1 MEEKQYRVIIE
12 DNTENRADVPVSGSD
27 DMTRPVR
34 PGATPTVSKA
44 TKAVDKG
51 AVAAGLVA
59 VGQIR
64 PYVDMAINFGV
75 SQISLTTG
83 SAEAQQRAA
92 AITSAASSATTLGIA
107 ALAGGVPGLATAAGM
122 IAVQKAIAF
131 AQHQFTVNAQKAV
144 EAENIN
150 LRTSRLG
157 AATNRSRQGG
167 VV

>member
-59 VGQIR
+59 VCQIR
-64 PYVDMAINFGV
+64 PYVDTAINFCV

-83 SAEAQQRAA
+83 SEEAQQRAQA
-92 AITSAASSATTLGIA
+92 VNGMVSSATSLGIA
-107 ALAGGVPGLATAAGM
+107 AIAGGIPGLAAAAGM
-122 IAVQKAIAF
+122 MAIAF
-131 AQHQFTVNAQKAV
+131 AQHNYTVNVKKAI

>member
-12 DNTENRADVPVSGSD
+12 DNTESRSDIPVSGSD
-27 DMTRPVR
+27 DLTKPVR
-34 PGATPTVSKA
+34 PGSVPTVQKSA
-44 TKAVDKG
+44 KAVDKG

-59 VGQIR
+59 VASIR
-64 PYVDMAINFGV
+64 PYVDMAVNFGI
-75 SQISLTTG
+75 SQISLVTG
-83 SAEAQQRAA
+83 SEEAQQRAQA
-92 AITSAASSATTLGIA
+92 VNGMVSSATSLGIA
-107 ALAGGVPGLATAAGM
+107 AIAGGIPGLAAAAGM
-122 IAVQKAIAF
+122 MAIAF
-131 AQHQFTVNAQKAV
+131 AQHNYTVNVKKAI

>member
-12 DNTENRADVPVSGSD
+12 DNTESRADIPVSGSD
-27 DMTRPVR
+27 DLTKPVR
-34 PGATPTVSKA
+34 PGSVPTVQKSA
-44 TKAVDKG
+44 KAVDKG

-59 VGQIR
+59 VASIR
-64 PYVDMAINFGV
+64 PYVDMAVNFGI
-75 SQISLTTG
+75 SQISLVTG
-83 SAEAQQRAA
+83 SAEAQQRAE
-92 AITSAASSATTLGIA
+92 AIKSEVSSATTLGYA
-107 ALAGGVPGLATAAGM
+107 ALFGGVPGLATAAGM

-131 AQHQFTVNAQKAV
+131 AQHQFTVNAQKAI
-144 EAENIN
+144 EAENIG

>member
-27 DMTRPVR
+27 DLTRPVR
-34 PGATPTVSKA
+34 PGEAPTVSKA

-59 VGQIR
+59 VCQIR
-64 PYVDMAINFGV
+64 PYVDTAINFCV

-83 SAEAQQRAA
+83 SEEAQQRAQA
-92 AITSAASSATTLGIA
+92 VNGMVSSATSLGIA
-107 ALAGGVPGLATAAGM
+107 AIAGGIPGLAAAAGM
-122 IAVQKAIAF
+122 MAIAF
-131 AQHQFTVNAQKAV
+131 AQHNYTVNVKKAI

>member
-12 DNTENRADVPVSGSD
+12 DNTESRSDIPVSGSD
-27 DMTRPVR
+27 DLTRPVR
-34 PGATPTVSKA
+34 PGAAPTVSKA

-59 VGQIR
+59 VCQIR
-64 PYVDMAINFGV
+64 PYVDTAINFGV

-83 SAEAQQRAA
+83 SEEAQQRAE
-92 AITSAASSATTLGIA
+92 AIKSAVSSATTLGFA
-107 ALAGGVPGLATAAGM
+107 AIVGGVPGFVAAAGM
-122 IAVQKAIAF
+122 IAIDKAFAF
-131 AQHQFTVNAQKAV
+131 AQNQFTINTKKSI
-144 EAENIN
+144 EIENIN

>member
-27 DMTRPVR
+27 DLTRPVR
-34 PGATPTVSKA
+34 PGAAPTVSKA
-44 TKAVDKG
+44 AKAVDKG

-59 VGQIR
+59 VDQLR
-64 PYVDMAINFGV
+64 PYVETAINFGV

-92 AITSAASSATTLGIA
+92 AITSAVSSAKTLGFA
-107 ALAGGVPGLATAAGM
+107 AIAGGIPGLAAS
-122 IAVQKAIAF
+122 AVMMAIAF
-131 AQHQFTVNAQKAV
+131 AQHNYTLNAQKAI

-157 AATNRSRQGG
+157 AATNRSRGG
-167 VV
+167 AVV